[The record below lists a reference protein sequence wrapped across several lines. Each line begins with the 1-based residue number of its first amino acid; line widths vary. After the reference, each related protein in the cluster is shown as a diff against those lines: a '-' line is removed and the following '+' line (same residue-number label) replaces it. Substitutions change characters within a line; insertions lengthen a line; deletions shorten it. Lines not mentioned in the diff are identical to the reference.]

1 MTDARGQMAEDRGQM
16 AEDRG
21 QMADGRGQMTEVFEC
36 GIKELRADRV
46 SSKENRVSI
55 RS

>member
-1 MTDARGQMAEDRGQM
+1 
-16 AEDRG
+16 
-21 QMADGRGQMTEVFEC
+21 MTEVVECGIRNEEC

-46 SSKENRVSI
+46 SSMENRVSI